1 MWNPAGR
8 GCVGYVMH
16 SPATEPDSAARY
28 PAACYPADRFGLIH
42 RNAVLAAGYTDNDLR
57 ASLRRREIERVH
69 RGVFV
74 VRAERTR
81 LERHRLV
88 ALASVRAVRG
98 DGVGAGDLGPG
109 ESGAVESGAGKP
121 EVEESGAAVSG
132 VEESGPKARAALSHQ
147 SAAAVHGLEMLSP
160 TLTRVHSTTVSGAGF
175 RTATHHRHVAALSDD
190 ELVEVDGVLI
200 TSIERTAVDIA
211 CGAQTFA
218 QALAVVDSALR
229 LGADRDV
236 MTKMLAGKRRG
247 VGLAR
252 RALHHADGRSENP
265 GESWSRAQM
274 IEAGLPAPRLQHTFR
289 DVDGEHVA
297 RTDFDWGG
305 RLVGEFDGKVKYA
318 KLLKPGEDATEV
330 VVREKRREDE
340 LRAMGI
346 MVVRWTWDDLRAGRV
361 TALIRR
367 WLVTLALIVEPAS
380 A

>member
-1 MWNPAGR
+1 
-8 GCVGYVMH
+8 MH
-16 SPATEPDSAARY
+16 SPSAAHNSTARH

-42 RNAVLAAGYTDNDLR
+42 RNAVLAAGFTDNDLR

-74 VRAERTR
+74 VCGDRTR
-81 LERHRLV
+81 LEHHRLV
-88 ALASVRAVRG
+88 ALASVQAAKGEGAEDRG
-98 DGVGAGDLGPG
+98 SG
-109 ESGAVESGAGKP
+109 ESEAVESGAA
-121 EVEESGAAVSG
+121 ESEAG
-132 VEESGPKARAALSHQ
+132 VEEAAEPRAALSHQ

-160 TLTRVHSTTVSGAGF
+160 TLTRVHSTTVGGAGF
-175 RTATHHRHVAALSDD
+175 RTATHHRHVATLSDD
-190 ELVEVDGVLI
+190 ELVEVDGVLV

-211 CGAQTFA
+211 CGAATFA

-229 LGADRDV
+229 LGADREL
-236 MTKMLAGKRRG
+236 MTKMLTGKRRG

-274 IEAGLPAPRLQHTFR
+274 IEAGLPAARLQHTFR

-305 RLVGEFDGKVKYA
+305 RLVGEFDGKVKYG

-330 VVREKRREDE
+330 VLREKRREDE
-340 LRAMGI
+340 LRAMGV

-361 TALIRR
+361 AALIRR
-367 WLVTLALIVEPAS
+367 WLVKLALIVEPAS